1 VIDSCA
7 VRNNRGAEFATPGGD
22 RGAVTLQN
30 GSSLLCVD
38 EIFYSYAM
46 EESSMNLDAR
56 PVRDPFAND
65 RLKTLQR
72 AKQEP
77 M

>member
-1 VIDSCA
+1 VAI
-7 VRNNRGAEFATPGGD
+7 GAPGRFKTVPGFFVSMKFFT
-22 RGAVTLQN
+22 AM
-30 GSSLLCVD
+30 S
-38 EIFYSYAM
+38 M

-56 PVRDPFAND
+56 PLRDPFAND
-65 RLKTLQR
+65 RLTTLQR